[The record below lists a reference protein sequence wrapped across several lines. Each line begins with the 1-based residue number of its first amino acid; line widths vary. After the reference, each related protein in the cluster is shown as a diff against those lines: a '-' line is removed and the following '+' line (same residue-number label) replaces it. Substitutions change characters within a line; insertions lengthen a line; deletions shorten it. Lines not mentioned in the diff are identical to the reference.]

1 MSGVGRV
8 PPRPPPIAVATVT
21 AAPATASHA
30 ADPSHPAQA
39 SAAPA
44 PGHTHHAHHATHHGG
59 GHAHPGHG
67 AHQVPHAPKPRRPP
81 RPRKGRRKSANGVA
95 GDEDEADFDAEEAGA
110 SGAVPVSFDSDKHD
124 GGDDHESGGG
134 DSSRE
139 DRTHRARFGADDAAP
154 PNTSARPSVRRASD
168 TSFAA
173 NRYHRGLCDAMVG
186 YQARP
191 DAGARVEH
199 LDLQLMEATVDVARV
214 DSGGF
219 ERALAN
225 LLAHAPPARTG
236 ADRPTPD
243 SKEGRLNCMAFM
255 KELNLQRR
263 RTQQQRQQGIAQLK
277 LRQRA
282 RTP

>member
-1 MSGVGRV
+1 MNGVGRV

-21 AAPATASHA
+21 SAPATLSHA
-30 ADPSHPAQA
+30 ADPAHPAQA

-44 PGHTHHAHHATHHGG
+44 PGHAHHAHHAADHGG
-59 GHAHPGHG
+59 GHG
-67 AHQVPHAPKPRRPP
+67 AHHVPHAPKPRRPP
-81 RPRKGRRKSANGVA
+81 KPRKGRRKSANGVVS
-95 GDEDEADFDAEEAGA
+95 DEDEADFDAEEAGA
-110 SGAVPVSFDSDKHD
+110 SATAPVSFDSDKHG

-139 DRTHRARFGADDAAP
+139 DRIHRARFEADDAAAL
-154 PNTSARPSVRRASD
+154 NASARPAARRSSD

-191 DAGARVEH
+191 DAGARVER
-199 LDLQLMEATVDVARV
+199 LDLQLMEATADVARV

-243 SKEGRLNCMAFM
+243 SREGRLNCMAFM

-263 RTQQQRQQGIAQLK
+263 RTQQQKQQGIAQLK
-277 LRQRA
+277 LRLRA